1 MIRKVKSGYKVV
13 SHKTGKNFGV
23 YKTKKTALKR
33 FQKTMRIPEE
43 SNRIA
48 IVGATGSGKTQ
59 AALWQLSMR
68 DIDTRPWIIFN
79 WKNDSSIDNIPYAQN
94 IELDEVPIKP
104 GVYIAHP
111 RPDEDTEPLLWQI
124 WERGG
129 IGVYVDEG
137 YMVGDRNAPF
147 RAILTQGRSKQ
158 IPVIVLSESEFFQIF
173 RLQHNKDRKSVQE
186 FVSKPIDK
194 RLPEFHSYYY
204 DVSRDS
210 VTVLKPVPSIDTI
223 YATFE
228 RKLAR
233 VRKTV

>member
-1 MIRKVKSGYKVV
+1 
-13 SHKTGKNFGV
+13 
-23 YKTKKTALKR
+23 
-33 FQKTMRIPEE
+33 MRIPEE

-79 WKNDSSIDNIPYAQN
+79 WKNDSSIDSIPYAQN
-94 IELDEVPIKP
+94 ISLNEIPVKP
-104 GVYIAHP
+104 GVYIVHP
-111 RPDEDTEPLLWQI
+111 RPDEDTEPLLWQV

-129 IGVYVDEG
+129 IGVYIDEG
-137 YMVGDRNAPF
+137 YMVGDRNAAF

-158 IPVIVLSESEFFQIF
+158 IPVIVLSQRPVWMDRFVFSESEFFQIF

-186 FVSKPIDK
+186 FIPKSIDK

-204 DVSRDS
+204 DVSRDV
-210 VTVLKPVPSIDTI
+210 VTVLKPVPAIETI